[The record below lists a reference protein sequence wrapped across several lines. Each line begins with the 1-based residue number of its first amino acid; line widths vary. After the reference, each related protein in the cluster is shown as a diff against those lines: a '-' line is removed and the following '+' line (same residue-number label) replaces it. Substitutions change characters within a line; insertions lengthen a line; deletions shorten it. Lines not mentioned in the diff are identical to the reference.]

1 MIDDELDQIKRKR
14 LEEMISSQQ
23 NNIIQ
28 KEREEEARREYET
41 KKREILR
48 QIMTIEARDR
58 LNNLRLTKPDIV
70 EVLENQLIS
79 LASSGRLR
87 SVITDEQLKLLLKQI
102 QPKKKD
108 FKIKRI

>member
-1 MIDDELDQIKRKR
+1 MDDELDQIKKKK

-23 NNIIQ
+23 DNIMQ
-28 KEREEEARREYET
+28 KEREEEARKEYEE

-58 LNNLRLTKPDIV
+58 LNNLRLTKPDVV
-70 EVLENQLIS
+70 EMLENQLIS

-87 SVITDEQLKLLLKQI
+87 SPITDDQLKVLLKQI

-108 FKIKRI
+108 FKIKKI